1 MTQPKGTTKSTARR
15 LPAPQRR
22 QQLLDAALA
31 LFSRHGFHGT
41 SMDDIAETAGVTKPI
56 LYQHF
61 ASKRD
66 LILQL
71 LADLGTQL
79 DHQISSSTTSAESPR
94 QQVEDGFRALFKW
107 VEANPRGFEVLF
119 SSETRRDVEFT
130 TEAMRVEDGIVDTI
144 TELIAVESMDTQQR
158 RLMAYGIF
166 GMAETTC
173 RQWLA
178 GNIALESDRLAAM
191 VARLAWAGL
200 RGLPG
205 DR

>member
-1 MTQPKGTTKSTARR
+1 MTKATTRTTTRR

-31 LFSRHGFHGT
+31 LFGQRGFHGT
-41 SMDDIAETAGVTKPI
+41 SMDDIAEAAGVTKPI

-66 LILQL
+66 LILEL
-71 LADLGTQL
+71 LRDLGTRL
-79 DHQISSSTTSAESPR
+79 DNEISNATASANSPR
-94 QQVEDGFRALFKW
+94 QQVEEGFKAYFGW

-119 SSETRRDVEFT
+119 SSETRRDAEFT
-130 TEAMRVEDGIVDTI
+130 AEAMRVEDGIVETI
-144 TELIAVESMDTQQR
+144 TGLITVEAMTDEER
-158 RLMAYGIF
+158 RLMAYGIV
-166 GMAETTC
+166 GIAETTC
-173 RQWLA
+173 RHWLA
-178 GNIALESDRLAAM
+178 GSIALESSQLAKM